1 MAQEDR
7 EVNPLGLPATGS
19 PPSRRPERPA
29 ALFVRSGSNLEKAG
43 IRFTPLDGGRH
54 SHAATDEEGHYE
66 LKYLRDV
73 MGAKVGQ
80 HKVRISTANESEKK
94 VELVPPRYNASS
106 TLERAVQAG
115 DNEIDFE
122 LSSK

>member
-1 MAQEDR
+1 VGVLVLAAVVVSGCGSDDAPR
-7 EVNPLGLPATGS
+7 LATVHGKVTLDGKPLK
-19 PPSRRPERPA
+19 
-29 ALFVRSGSNLEKAG
+29 KAG
-43 IRFTPLDGGRH
+43 IGFTPIDGGH
-54 SHAATDEEGHYE
+54 QSHAATDEEGHYE